1 MTERLDKFLSHNAF
15 GSRKDIRKLVGMKLV
30 SVNGETVTDFSA
42 KIDTTRDVIVVDGKT
57 VEPQRFTYL
66 MLNKPANHVS
76 VKTEG
81 SHATVFDLLADNY
94 QTPYFAEH
102 LHCIGRLDVDTEGL
116 LILTT
121 DGKLTHR
128 ITSPK
133 THSPKKYFVRLAKPV
148 DSKTQ
153 QQYAKEFSEG
163 VHIEAE
169 GKEPAADCKPAKI
182 TFVSSDASAS
192 KSPAASGTS
201 SNSATECFLT
211 ITEGKY
217 HQVKRM
223 FQAVGNEVVYLQR
236 VAIGALELDKS
247 LAIGNYR
254 EMTLDEVE
262 LLEK

>member
-1 MTERLDKFLSHNAF
+1 MIERLDKFLSHNAF
-15 GSRKDIRKLVGMKLV
+15 GSRRDIRKLVSKNLVSINGETATDFSQKIDTSKDTV
-30 SVNGETVTDFSA
+30 SVNGE
-42 KIDTTRDVIVVDGKT
+42 K

-81 SHATVFDLLADNY
+81 AHATVFDLLDDNY
-94 QTPYFAEH
+94 KTPFFVEH

-133 THSPKKYFVRLAKPV
+133 THSPKKYFVQLENSVGK
-148 DSKTQ
+148 DQ
-153 QQYAKEFSEG
+153 QVSYIKKFTAG

-169 GKEPAADCKPAKI
+169 GKEPAADCK
-182 TFVSSDASAS
+182 SALLEW
-192 KSPAASGTS
+192 KSP
-201 SNSATECFLT
+201 TECFLT
-211 ITEGKY
+211 ITEGKF

-223 FQAVGNEVVYLQR
+223 FSAVGNSVSYLQR
-236 VAIGALELDKS
+236 VAIGALELDKT
-247 LAIGNYR
+247 LDAGKYR
-254 EMTLDEVE
+254 ELTDDEVE